1 MIFPLFFIITIY
13 KGFTNRLEYVI
24 IVDMNEDKMIMTE
37 VQTDMMNLLLKHEG
51 SFEQTIA
58 MCFKMVLDCYVLQ
71 MGEEETQKFLKHAV
85 ESVKSGNHSHL
96 YENLPKNLIN

>member
-1 MIFPLFFIITIY
+1 MFFLINLTITIY
-13 KGFTNRLEYVI
+13 KCFTNCLGYVI
-24 IVDMNEDKMIMTE
+24 IVIMDEDKLIMM
-37 VQTDMMNLLLKHEG
+37 DLLLKYEG

-58 MCFKMVLDCYVLQ
+58 MCFKMVVDCYVMQ

-85 ESVKSGNHSHL
+85 ESVKSGNHSQL

>member
-1 MIFPLFFIITIY
+1 M
-13 KGFTNRLEYVI
+13 
-24 IVDMNEDKMIMTE
+24 DEDKLIMTE
-37 VQTDMMNLLLKHEG
+37 VQTDMMDLLLKYEG

-71 MGEEETQKFLKHAV
+71 MGEEETQKFLKHAM

-96 YENLPKNLIN
+96 YANLPKNLIN

>member
-1 MIFPLFFIITIY
+1 MFFLINLTITIY
-13 KGFTNRLEYVI
+13 KCFTNRLKYVI
-24 IVDMNEDKMIMTE
+24 IVDMDEDKIIMTE
-37 VQTDMMNLLLKHEG
+37 VQTDMMDLLLKYEG

-58 MCFKMVLDCYVLQ
+58 MCFKMVVDCYVMQ

>member
-1 MIFPLFFIITIY
+1 
-13 KGFTNRLEYVI
+13 
-24 IVDMNEDKMIMTE
+24 
-37 VQTDMMNLLLKHEG
+37 
-51 SFEQTIA
+51 
-58 MCFKMVLDCYVLQ
+58 MVVDCYVMQ